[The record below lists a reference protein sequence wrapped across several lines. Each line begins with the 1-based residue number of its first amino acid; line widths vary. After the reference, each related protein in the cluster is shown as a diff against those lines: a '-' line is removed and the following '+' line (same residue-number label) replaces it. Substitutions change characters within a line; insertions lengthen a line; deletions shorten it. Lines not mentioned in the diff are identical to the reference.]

1 MPDCKE
7 KATLQALEE
16 MLNRPSRT
24 GKPVDC
30 RNHTLR
36 EMAHIIRNGV
46 PFDQSP
52 ESRGRLADWLIE
64 LEQSRDAIY
73 HARVALAKT
82 PI

>member
-1 MPDCKE
+1 MCKE
-7 KATLQALEE
+7 EEQLQTPDQMSARYAA
-16 MLNRPSRT
+16 NS
-24 GKPVDC
+24 KPVDC

-46 PFDQSP
+46 SIDQSS

-64 LEQSRDAIY
+64 LEQSRDAVY
-73 HARVALAKT
+73 HARVALAKA

>member
-1 MPDCKE
+1 MIDDE
-7 KATLQALEE
+7 YFARQAK
-16 MLNRPSRT
+16 S

-46 PFDQSP
+46 PIDQSA

-64 LEQSRDAIY
+64 LEQSRDAVY
-73 HARVALAKT
+73 HARVALARA
-82 PI
+82 PL